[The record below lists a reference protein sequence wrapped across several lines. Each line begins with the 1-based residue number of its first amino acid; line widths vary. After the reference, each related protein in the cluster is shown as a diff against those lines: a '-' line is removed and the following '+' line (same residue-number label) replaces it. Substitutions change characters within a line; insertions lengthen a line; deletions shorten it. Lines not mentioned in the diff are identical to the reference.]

1 MLKNG
6 AAESLDAIKNLDSE
20 NLGFTSR
27 SDLLLRLE
35 KARKETSVVAVNEQ
49 ALAESRQKSADFL
62 CFGVKDTGRFPTP
75 LFDRVRADKNYL
87 WLTVDRMADK
97 GRSIDTGLV
106 NPLTYRPMTGSTSGG
121 AVNILLGINDFA
133 LGSDGGGSVLAPA
146 LACQLPSFIGAGLDF
161 FLDGD
166 GSVSTDGLML
176 KPSVGAIG
184 RSLEILE
191 KVLATFRS
199 GEGLPP
205 VYERPALKVAIPE
218 AGCLLTPTGED
229 MAKKLAPFIRG
240 IEDRREMAGLFRFQ
254 AVGMKGAEDRKKGV
268 DLCRSCF
275 EKGFD
280 LILTYE
286 GPVDVLG
293 YGETIPSAF
302 GGVGPELAKRGGK
315 FLVKAANPFGATALT
330 VPSNELAS
338 GFVVLAPAGV
348 RAAAAAFCLAKAL
361 ASAVTLP
368 EVFVRYFLTR
378 ERLQQGFK
386 LPL

>member
-6 AAESLDAIKNLDSE
+6 AAESLDAIKNFDSE
-20 NLGFTSR
+20 NLDFALR

-35 KARKETSVVAVNEQ
+35 KARKETSVVALNER
-49 ALAESRQKSADFL
+49 ALSESRQKSADFL

-75 LFDRVRADKNYL
+75 LFERVRADKNYL

-121 AVNILLGINDFA
+121 AVNVLLGINDFA

-146 LACQLPSFIGAGLDF
+146 LACQLPSFIGAGLGF

-184 RSLEILE
+184 RSLGILE
-191 KVLATFRS
+191 KVLTTFRS
-199 GEGLPP
+199 GEGLPSGD
-205 VYERPALKVAIPE
+205 VSALKIAIPE

-229 MAKKLAPFIRG
+229 MAEKLAPFIHK
-240 IEDRREMAGLFRFQ
+240 IEDCREMEVLFRFQ
-254 AVGMKGAEDRKKGV
+254 AVGMRGAEDRKKGI

-293 YGETIPSAF
+293 YGETLPSAF
-302 GGVGPELAKRGGK
+302 AGVGPELATRGGK
-315 FLVKAANPFGATALT
+315 FLVKAANPFGATAFT
-330 VPSNELAS
+330 IPSNELAS

-348 RAAAAAFCLAKAL
+348 GRQRGL
-361 ASAVTLP
+361 
-368 EVFVRYFLTR
+368 FVLRRHLR
-378 ERLQQGFK
+378 RS
-386 LPL
+386 

>member
-1 MLKNG
+1 MQKNG
-6 AAESLDAIKNLDSE
+6 AAESLDAIKNFDSE
-20 NLGFTSR
+20 NLDFALR

-35 KARKETSVVAVNEQ
+35 KARKETSVVALNER
-49 ALAESRQKSADFL
+49 ALSESRQKSADFL

-75 LFDRVRADKNYL
+75 LFERVRADKNYL

-121 AVNILLGINDFA
+121 AVNVLLGINDFA

-146 LACQLPSFIGAGLDF
+146 LACQLPSFIGAGLGF

-184 RSLEILE
+184 RSLGILE
-191 KVLATFRS
+191 KVLTTFRS
-199 GEGLPP
+199 GEGLPSGD
-205 VYERPALKVAIPE
+205 VSALKIAIPE

-229 MAKKLAPFIRG
+229 MAEKLAPFIHK
-240 IEDRREMAGLFRFQ
+240 IEDCREMEVLFRFQ
-254 AVGMKGAEDRKKGV
+254 AVGMRGAEDRKKGI

-293 YGETIPSAF
+293 YGETLPSAF
-302 GGVGPELAKRGGK
+302 AGVGPELATRGGK

-330 VPSNELAS
+330 IPSNELAS

-348 RAAAAAFCLAKAL
+348 RAAAGAFCLAKVL
-361 ASAVTLP
+361 ASVVTLP
-368 EVFVRYFLTR
+368 EVFVRYFLTS